1 MAMLFDAATYITD
14 NESAAEYLSAA
25 LEDPNSD
32 VFLAALADV
41 ARARGVA
48 MVAEKSGLGRE
59 SLYKSLR
66 SGSKLRFETTQKIV
80 AALGLKLTIERA

>member
-1 MAMLFDAATYITD
+1 
-14 NESAAEYLSAA
+14 
-25 LEDPNSD
+25 
-32 VFLAALADV
+32 
-41 ARARGVA
+41 